1 MTTRIITAA
10 ALAALTLG
18 IAAHAQE
25 DPAMSQGFNTLT
37 NAVHNALT
45 AQGFD
50 TSNINNLSLSE
61 IAQIRNLL
69 TDDMDN
75 SERQRIE
82 LILERAAD
90 QPALPSVARRKGL
103 PVGSPFLA

>member
-1 MTTRIITAA
+1 MKARIITAA

-18 IAAHAQE
+18 VAAHAQE
-25 DPAMSQGFNTLT
+25 DPAMSQGFNMLT
-37 NAVHNALT
+37 GAVYNALN

-69 TDDMDN
+69 TGDMDS
-75 SERQRIE
+75 SERQSIE
-82 LILERAAD
+82 LILDRAE
-90 QPALPSVARRKGL
+90 G
-103 PVGSPFLA
+103 

>member
-1 MTTRIITAA
+1 MRTVIITAA

-18 IAAHAQE
+18 VAAHAQE
-25 DPAMSQGFNTLT
+25 DPEMRQGFDMLT
-37 NAVHNALT
+37 GAVYNALNSR
-45 AQGFD
+45 GFD
-50 TSNINNLSLSE
+50 TSNINSLSLSE

-82 LILERAAD
+82 LILERAA
-90 QPALPSVARRKGL
+90 AG
-103 PVGSPFLA
+103 